1 MHAPNGCASAAA
13 RDVHRR
19 HCARAV
25 GFKRLSGGIALIA
38 IRYSEEA
45 GELVNHHID
54 IHSYEED
61 TQHEG
66 DPVTRLQRSGTSF
79 RSEAS

>member
-1 MHAPNGCASAAA
+1 MHLTTALQPQPVMFTEGI
-13 RDVHRR
+13 
-19 HCARAV
+19 ARAV

-54 IHSYEED
+54 IHNSEED
-61 TQHEG
+61 TQ
-66 DPVTRLQRSGTSF
+66 
-79 RSEAS
+79 

>member
-1 MHAPNGCASAAA
+1 MHLTTALQPQRVMFTEGI
-13 RDVHRR
+13 
-19 HCARAV
+19 ARAV

-54 IHSYEED
+54 IHIYEED
-61 TQHEG
+61 TQQEA
-66 DPVTRLQRSGTSF
+66 DPVTKLQRPGTSC